1 MYQRAYT
8 LGPAVLQVLD
18 NAQFDLHK
26 MPNKPATVDDADYP
40 APQRPKYLID
50 EAEEKARRQSM
61 EQYRRGSVDSVAARE
76 RRDRFV
82 RDFSGVSADRSG
94 RDVLGESSLETELA
108 FSKYA
113 DKPTAQPQPPLPP
126 PGLRYPVIEQRPSLE
141 GMRVNSEKYNKA
153 RDHFVEMMDPVLSV
167 H

>member
-1 MYQRAYT
+1 VACNTRPTNRQRSNLRT
-8 LGPAVLQVLD
+8 LKACGQFAFSIEQLD
-18 NAQFDLHK
+18 SA
-26 MPNKPATVDDADYP
+26 
-40 APQRPKYLID
+40 
-50 EAEEKARRQSM
+50 
-61 EQYRRGSVDSVAARE
+61 AARE

-94 RDVLGESSLETELA
+94 RDLLGESSLEAELA

-126 PGLRYPVIEQRPSLE
+126 PGLRYPIIEQRQSLE
-141 GMRVNSEKYNKA
+141 GMRLASEKYNKA